1 MLHLVFS
8 LNDNVILQRLYHQS
22 GVIFLNNAVFQL
34 LKNTRF
40 ESDLFEL
47 LKTTPCYVLN
57 DDLTTRG
64 IGIDLLLANIEVI
77 DYAKFVQLT
86 AENTPIQ
93 TWT

>member
-1 MLHLVFS
+1 MLHLVFN
-8 LNDNVILQRLYHQS
+8 LNDNVILQRLSHQS

-34 LKNTRF
+34 LKNSRF
-40 ESDLFEL
+40 ESDLTAL
-47 LKTTPCYVLN
+47 AQTTSCYVLN
-57 DDLTTRG
+57 DDLTIRG
-64 IGIDLLLANIEVI
+64 IEMTLILENIEPI